1 MEELLSRLM
10 QQSQLGGVF
19 PTSKPPPERPT
30 DSAEELANCRKPCE
44 CGYNPHADNYYEP
57 ERCSVKLALR
67 NHITFPSFEMMSE
80 YDDPSML
87 YYEENNIGLAPSRHW
102 ATLIEITHDLSFV
115 RPGCSGMNQFGERIS
130 VHFYHDNDEKP
141 VAFKW
146 SQLKAGNTLAI
157 LYPEKKTFLDMS
169 EGIREENLDAC
180 FIFNS
185 SLINVQDEAQK
196 MLKNADR
203 EANANE
209 NEHSE
214 CFNCG
219 VKAEK
224 LSRCSVCKIAN
235 YCSKECQT
243 KAWKDCH
250 KNLCKQSDV
259 LLRLAVLPRYRFGDR
274 SFTFNEKSEHSIY
287 LKPYK
292 QIAAN
297 RYKANKKKGRR

>member
-146 SQLKAGNTLAI
+146 SQLKAGKHKFMVFLRQCLHKKIYVKLSKLGNTLAI

-185 SLINVQDEAQK
+185 SLKNVQDEAQK

-235 YCSKECQT
+235 YCSKVC
-243 KAWKDCH
+243 
-250 KNLCKQSDV
+250 
-259 LLRLAVLPRYRFGDR
+259 
-274 SFTFNEKSEHSIY
+274 Y
-287 LKPYK
+287 LK
-292 QIAAN
+292 ICF
-297 RYKANKKKGRR
+297 